1 VSFTL
6 HGIGVSPGIAIG
18 VARLAS
24 HSRVEVAHYVL
35 PAQFIDKE
43 IARFDDAMNTV
54 RQEMQALRAQIPANA
69 PAEMPAFLDMHLM
82 ILDDSTLS
90 SVPKQLMR
98 SQSCNAEWAL
108 TQQMEQLVAQFEAI
122 EDAYL
127 RERKTDVVQVVE
139 RVLKV
144 LLGHPDN
151 LPSNESNLA
160 DCILVAHDLSPAD
173 MINFK
178 RQQFAAFITDV
189 GGATSHAAI
198 LARSMN
204 IISVMALHSAL
215 NLIRDNEII
224 IVDGQQGVVIV
235 DPDDA
240 ELEEYQLRQNQWR
253 IEHQKLKRIT
263 SSRAAT
269 IDGIEI
275 ELHAN
280 IELPQDIPAVKASG
294 ATGIGLFRSEFL
306 FMNRVGLPTEDEQ
319 FDAYR
324 EVAAAMNGQPVTIR
338 TLDVGAD
345 KPLGELTEHT
355 LNPALGRRAIRLCL
369 SEQALFHTQLRA
381 ILRASHYGNV
391 KILIPMLSNLT
402 ELRQTYTAI
411 ERAKASLT
419 AENIAF
425 DNAIAVGGMI
435 EIPAAALMA
444 SAFAER
450 LDFLS
455 IGTNDLIQY
464 TLAIDRADDKVSYLY
479 DPLHPAVLQLIVMTL
494 RAGEK
499 AGKPVSV
506 CGEMAGDPKLTR
518 LLIGLGLRKFS
529 MQPASLLSVKQQVL
543 TTHSSEIHALTQKIL
558 KSTDTEKTEALMVRL
573 NR

>member
-1 VSFTL
+1 MSFTL
-6 HGIGVSPGIAIG
+6 HGIGVSAGIAIG

-24 HSRVEVAHYVL
+24 HSRMEVAHYVL
-35 PAQFIDKE
+35 SQQYLDKE
-43 IARFDDAMNTV
+43 IARFDDAIVAV
-54 RQEMQALRAQIPANA
+54 RKEMEVLRTQIPPNA
-69 PAEMPAFLDMHLM
+69 PAELPAFLDMHLM
-82 ILDDSTLS
+82 ILNDSMLS
-90 SVPKQLMR
+90 EVPKQLIR
-98 SQSCNAEWAL
+98 SQQCNAEWAL

-122 EDAYL
+122 DDPYL

-151 LPSNESNLA
+151 LPSEESNLT

-173 MINFK
+173 MIGFK
-178 RQQFAAFITDV
+178 RQQFAAFITDA
-189 GGATSHAAI
+189 GGATSHTAI
-198 LARSMN
+198 LARSLN
-204 IISVMALHSAL
+204 ISSVMALHNAL
-215 NLIRDNEII
+215 SLIRDNEII
-224 IVDGQQGVVIV
+224 IVDGEQGVVIV

-240 ELEEYQLRQNQWR
+240 ELEEYQLRKEQWE

-263 SSRAAT
+263 TSRAAT
-269 IDGIEI
+269 LDRVAI
-275 ELHAN
+275 ELHGN
-280 IELPQDIPAVKASG
+280 IELPQDIAAVRESG

-306 FMNRVGLPTEDEQ
+306 FMNRTDLPTEEEQ
-319 FDAYR
+319 FGAYR
-324 EVAAAMNGQPVTIR
+324 EVAAAMSGMPVTIR

-345 KPLGELTEHT
+345 KPLGGVTEHT

-369 SEQALFHTQLRA
+369 SELGLFHTQLRA
-381 ILRASHYGNV
+381 ILRASHYGKV

-402 ELRQTYTAI
+402 ELRLTYAAI
-411 ERAKASLT
+411 DRAKASLT
-419 AENIAF
+419 AENIPF
-425 DNAIAVGGMI
+425 DDAVEIGGMI

-450 LDFLS
+450 MDFLS

-464 TLAIDRADDKVSYLY
+464 TLAIDRADDSVAYLY
-479 DPLHPAVLQLIVMTL
+479 DPMHPAVLQLIAMTL

-518 LLIGLGLRKFS
+518 LLIGLGLRRFS
-529 MQPASLLSVKQQVL
+529 MQPSSLLSVKQQVL
-543 TTHSSEIHALTQKIL
+543 KTDCTETTILVQKIL
-558 KSTDTEKTEALMVRL
+558 KATDADKLENLLARL
-573 NR
+573 NQ

>member
-24 HSRVEVAHYVL
+24 HSRIEVAHYVL
-35 PAQFIDKE
+35 PTQYVDKE
-43 IARFDDAMNTV
+43 IARFADAVSTV
-54 RQEMQALRAQIPANA
+54 RTEMQTLRGQIPTNA

-82 ILDDSTLS
+82 ILDDSMLS
-90 SVPKQLMR
+90 SVPKQLIR
-98 SQSCNAEWAL
+98 SQQCNAEWAL
-108 TQQMEQLVAQFEAI
+108 TQQMEQLVAQFESI
-122 EDAYL
+122 DDPYL

-144 LLGHPDN
+144 LLGHRDN

-178 RQQFAAFITDV
+178 RQRYAAFITDV
-189 GGATSHAAI
+189 GGTTSHAAI

-204 IISVMALHSAL
+204 ITSVMALHNAL
-215 NLIRDNEII
+215 GLIRDNEII
-224 IVDGQQGVVIV
+224 IVDGENGVVVV

-240 ELEEYQLRQNQWR
+240 ELEEYQLRQSQWR

-263 SSRAAT
+263 TSRAAT
-269 IDGIEI
+269 LDNVEI

-280 IELPQDIPAVKASG
+280 IELPQDVAAAKLSG

-306 FMNRVGLPTEDEQ
+306 FMNRPDLPTEDEQ
-319 FDAYR
+319 FEAYR

-345 KPLGELTEHT
+345 KPLGDLTAQT

-369 SEQALFHTQLRA
+369 SELALFHTQLRA
-381 ILRASHYGNV
+381 ILRASHYGKV
-391 KILIPMLSNLT
+391 QILIPMLCNLT
-402 ELRQTYTAI
+402 ELQQTYAAI
-411 ERAKASLT
+411 ERAKITL
-419 AENIAF
+419 AEDKLPF
-425 DNAIAVGGMI
+425 DANIAVGGMI

-444 SAFAER
+444 QAFAER
-450 LDFLS
+450 MDFLS

-464 TLAIDRADDKVSYLY
+464 TLAIDRADDSVSYLY
-479 DPLHPAVLQLIVMTL
+479 NPLHPAILHLISQTL

-529 MQPASLLSVKQQVL
+529 MQSASLLSVKQQIL
-543 TTHSSEIHALTQKIL
+543 QTHSSEIYALTQKIL
-558 KSTDTEKTEALMVRL
+558 KTSDADKIDALMARL
-573 NR
+573 NQ

>member
-1 VSFTL
+1 MSFTL

-35 PAQFIDKE
+35 SQQHLDKE
-43 IARFDDAMNTV
+43 TARFDDAIATV
-54 RQEMQALRAQIPANA
+54 RNEMETLRTQIPVNA
-69 PAEMPAFLDMHLM
+69 PAELPAFLDMHLM
-82 ILDDSTLS
+82 ILNDSMLS
-90 SVPKQLMR
+90 EVPKQLIR
-98 SQSCNAEWAL
+98 SQQCNAEWAL
-108 TQQMEQLVAQFEAI
+108 AQQMEHLVAQFEEI
-122 EDAYL
+122 EDEYL

-151 LPSNESNLA
+151 LPSTESNLA

-173 MINFK
+173 MIGFK
-178 RQQFAAFITDV
+178 RQQFAAFVTDV
-189 GGATSHAAI
+189 GGSTSHTAI
-198 LARSMN
+198 LARSLN
-204 IISVMALHSAL
+204 ISSVMALHNAHT
-215 NLIRDNEII
+215 LIRDNEII
-224 IVDGQQGVVIV
+224 IVDGEQGVVIV

-240 ELEEYQLRQNQWR
+240 ELEEYQLRQHQWQ
-253 IEHQKLKRIT
+253 IEHQKLKRLT
-263 SSRAAT
+263 TSRAAT
-269 IDGIEI
+269 LDGIEI

-280 IELPQDIPAVKASG
+280 IELPEDVVAVRESG

-306 FMNRVGLPTEDEQ
+306 FMNRADLPTEDEQ
-319 FDAYR
+319 FEAYR
-324 EVAAAMNGQPVTIR
+324 EVAAAMQGMPVTIR

-345 KPLGELTEHT
+345 KPLGGLTQHT

-369 SEQALFHTQLRA
+369 AESALFHTQLRA
-381 ILRASHYGNV
+381 LLRASHYGKV
-391 KILIPMLSNLT
+391 KILIPMLSNLS
-402 ELRQTYTAI
+402 ELKLTYAAI
-411 ERAKASLT
+411 ERAKVSLT
-419 AENIAF
+419 ADGIPYNPALE
-425 DNAIAVGGMI
+425 VGGMI

-444 SAFAER
+444 AAFAER

-464 TLAIDRADDKVSYLY
+464 TLAIDRADDSVAYLY
-479 DPLHPAVLQLIVMTL
+479 DPIHPAVLQLISITL

-518 LLIGLGLRKFS
+518 LLIGLGLRRFS

-543 TTHSSEIHALTQKIL
+543 KTHIGNNVNVTQKIL
-558 KSTDTEKTEALMVRL
+558 KASDADKLEGFMARL
-573 NR
+573 NQ

>member
-1 VSFTL
+1 MSFTL

-24 HSRVEVAHYVL
+24 HSRIEVAHYVL
-35 PAQFIDKE
+35 SQQHLDKE
-43 IARFDDAMNTV
+43 TARFDDAIATV
-54 RQEMQALRAQIPANA
+54 RNEMETLRTQIPLNA
-69 PAEMPAFLDMHLM
+69 PAELPAFLDMHLM
-82 ILDDSTLS
+82 ILNDSMLS
-90 SVPKQLMR
+90 EVPKQLIR
-98 SQSCNAEWAL
+98 SQQCNAEWAL
-108 TQQMEQLVAQFEAI
+108 TQQMEHLVAQFEEI
-122 EDAYL
+122 EDVYL

-151 LPSNESNLA
+151 LPSTESNLA

-173 MINFK
+173 MIGFK
-178 RQQFAAFITDV
+178 RQQFAAFVTDV
-189 GGATSHAAI
+189 GGSTSHTAI
-198 LARSMN
+198 LARSLN
-204 IISVMALHSAL
+204 ISSVMALHNAHT
-215 NLIRDNEII
+215 LIRDNEII
-224 IVDGQQGVVIV
+224 IVDGEQGVVIV

-240 ELEEYQLRQNQWR
+240 ELEEYQLRQHQWQ
-253 IEHQKLKRIT
+253 IEHQKLKRLT
-263 SSRAAT
+263 TSRAAT
-269 IDGIEI
+269 LDGVEI

-280 IELPQDIPAVKASG
+280 IELPQDVLSVKESG

-306 FMNRVGLPTEDEQ
+306 FMNRADLPTEEEQ
-319 FDAYR
+319 FEAYR
-324 EVAAAMNGQPVTIR
+324 EVAAAMQGMPVTIR

-345 KPLGELTEHT
+345 KPLGGLTQHT

-369 SEQALFHTQLRA
+369 AESALFHTQLRA
-381 ILRASHYGNV
+381 LLRASHYGKV
-391 KILIPMLSNLT
+391 KILIPMLSNLV
-402 ELRQTYTAI
+402 ELRLTYAAI

-419 AENIAF
+419 ADSIPF
-425 DNAIAVGGMI
+425 DSGVEVGGMI

-444 SAFAER
+444 GAFAER

-464 TLAIDRADDKVSYLY
+464 TLAIDRADDGVAYLY
-479 DPLHPAVLQLIVMTL
+479 DPTHPAVLQLISITL

-518 LLIGLGLRKFS
+518 LLIGLGLRRFS

-543 TTHSSEIHALTQKIL
+543 KTHIGNNVNMTQKIL
-558 KSTDTEKTEALMVRL
+558 KASDAEKMEGFLIRL
-573 NR
+573 NQ

>member
-1 VSFTL
+1 MSFTL
-6 HGIGVSPGIAIG
+6 HGIGVSSGIAIG

-24 HSRVEVAHYVL
+24 HSHVEVAHYVL
-35 PAQFIDKE
+35 PSQYIDKE
-43 IARFDDAMNTV
+43 IARFDDAVNTV
-54 RQEMQALRAQIPANA
+54 RQEMQTLRDQIPANA

-82 ILDDSTLS
+82 ILDDSMLS
-90 SVPKQLMR
+90 VVPKQLIR
-98 SQSCNAEWAL
+98 SQLCNAEWAL
-108 TQQMEQLVAQFEAI
+108 AQQMEQLVAQFEAI
-122 EDAYL
+122 DDPYL

-189 GGATSHAAI
+189 GGATSHSAI

-204 IISVMALHSAL
+204 ITSVMALHNAL
-215 NLIRDNEII
+215 RLIRDNEII

-263 SSRAAT
+263 TSRAT
-269 IDGIEI
+269 TLDGLEI

-280 IELPQDIPAVKASG
+280 IELPQDIPAVKVSG

-319 FDAYR
+319 FEAYR

-345 KPLGELTEHT
+345 KPLGDLTDHT

-369 SEQALFHTQLRA
+369 SELTLFHTQLRA
-381 ILRASHYGNV
+381 ILRASHFGKV

-402 ELRQTYTAI
+402 ELQQTYAAI
-411 ERAKASLT
+411 DRAKASLL
-419 AENIAF
+419 ADNIAF
-425 DNAIAVGGMI
+425 DNNVAVGGMI

-444 SAFAER
+444 NAFAER

-464 TLAIDRADDKVSYLY
+464 TLAIDRADDSVSYLY
-479 DPLHPAVLQLIVMTL
+479 NPLHPAVLQLIAMTL

>member
-1 VSFTL
+1 MSFTL

-24 HSRVEVAHYVL
+24 HSRIEVAHYVL
-35 PAQFIDKE
+35 SQQHLDKE
-43 IARFDDAMNTV
+43 TARFDDAIATV
-54 RQEMQALRAQIPANA
+54 RNEMETLRTQIPANA
-69 PAEMPAFLDMHLM
+69 PAELPAFLDMHLM
-82 ILDDSTLS
+82 ILNDAMLS
-90 SVPKQLMR
+90 EVPKQLIR
-98 SQSCNAEWAL
+98 SQQCNAEWAL
-108 TQQMEQLVAQFEAI
+108 TQQMEHLVAQFEEI

-151 LPSNESNLA
+151 LPSTESNLA

-173 MINFK
+173 MIGFK
-178 RQQFAAFITDV
+178 RQQFAAFVTDV
-189 GGATSHAAI
+189 GGSTSHTAI
-198 LARSMN
+198 LARSLN
-204 IISVMALHSAL
+204 ISSVMALHNAHT
-215 NLIRDNEII
+215 LIRDNEII
-224 IVDGQQGVVIV
+224 IVDGEQGVVIV

-240 ELEEYQLRQNQWR
+240 ELEEYQLRQHQWQ
-253 IEHQKLKRIT
+253 IEHQKLKRLT
-263 SSRAAT
+263 TSRAAT
-269 IDGIEI
+269 LDGIEI

-280 IELPQDIPAVKASG
+280 IELPQDVLSVRESG

-306 FMNRVGLPTEDEQ
+306 FMNRADLPTEDEQ
-319 FDAYR
+319 FEAYR
-324 EVAAAMNGQPVTIR
+324 EVAVAMQGMPVTIR

-345 KPLGELTEHT
+345 KPLGGLTQHT

-369 SEQALFHTQLRA
+369 AESALFHTQLRA
-381 ILRASHYGNV
+381 LLRASHYGKV
-391 KILIPMLSNLT
+391 KILIPMLSNLV
-402 ELRQTYTAI
+402 ELRLTYAAI
-411 ERAKASLT
+411 ERAKLSLS
-419 AENIAF
+419 ADKLPF
-425 DNAIAVGGMI
+425 DPAIEVGGMI

-444 SAFAER
+444 GAFAER

-464 TLAIDRADDKVSYLY
+464 TLAIDRADDSVAYLY
-479 DPLHPAVLQLIVMTL
+479 DPTHPAVLQLISITL

-518 LLIGLGLRKFS
+518 LLIGLGLRRFS

-543 TTHSSEIHALTQKIL
+543 KTHIGNNVTMTQKIL
-558 KSTDTEKTEALMVRL
+558 KASDADKLETFLTRL
-573 NR
+573 NQ

>member
-24 HSRVEVAHYVL
+24 HSHIEVAHYVL
-35 PAQFIDKE
+35 PTQYVDKE
-43 IARFDDAMNTV
+43 IARFEDAVNTV
-54 RQEMQALRAQIPANA
+54 RLEMQTLRGQIPENA
-69 PAEMPAFLDMHLM
+69 PVEMPAFLDMHLM
-82 ILDDSTLS
+82 ILDDSMLS
-90 SVPKQLMR
+90 AVPKQLIH
-98 SQSCNAEWAL
+98 SQQCNAEWAL
-108 TQQMEQLVAQFEAI
+108 TQQMEQLVAQFESI
-122 EDAYL
+122 DDPYL

-144 LLGHPDN
+144 LMGHRDN

-178 RQQFAAFITDV
+178 RQRYAAFITDV
-189 GGATSHAAI
+189 GGTTSHAAI

-204 IISVMALHSAL
+204 ITSVMALHNAL
-215 NLIRDNEII
+215 GLMRDNEII
-224 IVDGQQGVVIV
+224 IVDGENGVVIV

-240 ELEEYQLRQNQWR
+240 ELEEYQLRQSQWL

-263 SSRAAT
+263 TSRAAT
-269 IDGIEI
+269 LDNVEI

-280 IELPQDIPAVKASG
+280 IELPQDITAVKLSG

-306 FMNRVGLPTEDEQ
+306 FMNRADLPTEDEQ
-319 FDAYR
+319 FEAYR

-345 KPLGELTEHT
+345 KPLGDLTDQT

-369 SEQALFHTQLRA
+369 SELALFHTQLRA
-381 ILRASHYGNV
+381 ILRASHYGKV
-391 KILIPMLSNLT
+391 QILIPMLCNLT
-402 ELRQTYTAI
+402 ELQQTYAAI
-411 ERAKASLT
+411 ERAKGTLMAD
-419 AENIAF
+419 NIPF
-425 DNAIAVGGMI
+425 DANIAVGGMI

-444 SAFAER
+444 QAFAER

-464 TLAIDRADDKVSYLY
+464 TLAIDRADDSVSYLY
-479 DPLHPAVLQLIVMTL
+479 NPLHPAILHLISQTL

-499 AGKPVSV
+499 TGKPVSV

-529 MQPASLLSVKQQVL
+529 MQSASLLSVKQQVL
-543 TTHSSEIHALTQKIL
+543 QTHSSEIYALTQKIL
-558 KSTDTEKTEALMVRL
+558 KTSDADKIDGLMARL
-573 NR
+573 NQ

>member
-1 VSFTL
+1 MSFTL

-24 HSRVEVAHYVL
+24 HSRIEVAHYVL
-35 PAQFIDKE
+35 SQQYLDKE
-43 IARFDDAMNTV
+43 IARFEDAVATV
-54 RQEMQALRAQIPANA
+54 RNEMELLRTQIPANA
-69 PAEMPAFLDMHLM
+69 PAELPAFLDMHLM
-82 ILDDSTLS
+82 ILNDSMLS
-90 SVPKQLMR
+90 EVPKQLIR
-98 SQSCNAEWAL
+98 SQQCNAEWAL
-108 TQQMEQLVAQFEAI
+108 TQQMEHLIAQFDAI

-127 RERKTDVVQVVE
+127 RERKADVVQVVE

-151 LPSNESNLA
+151 LPSTESNLA

-173 MINFK
+173 MIGFK

-189 GGATSHAAI
+189 GGLTSHTAI
-198 LARSMN
+198 LARSLN
-204 IISVMALHSAL
+204 ISSVMALHNAHS
-215 NLIRDNEII
+215 LIRDNEII
-224 IVDGQQGVVIV
+224 IVDGEQGVVIV

-240 ELEEYQLRQNQWR
+240 ELEEYQLRQHQWQ
-253 IEHQKLKRIT
+253 IEHQKLKRLT
-263 SSRAAT
+263 TSRAT
-269 IDGIEI
+269 TLDGIAI

-280 IELPQDIPAVKASG
+280 IELPQDVSAVKESG

-306 FMNRVGLPTEDEQ
+306 FMNRADLPGEDEQ
-319 FDAYR
+319 FEAYR
-324 EVAAAMNGQPVTIR
+324 EVAVAMHGLPVTIR

-345 KPLGELTEHT
+345 KPLGGLTEHT

-369 SEQALFHTQLRA
+369 SETALFQTQLRA
-381 ILRASHYGNV
+381 LLRASHYGQV
-391 KILIPMLSNLT
+391 KILIPMLSNLL
-402 ELRQTYTAI
+402 ELRLTYAAI
-411 ERAKASLT
+411 DRAKASLA
-419 AENIAF
+419 AEGIPFNP
-425 DNAIAVGGMI
+425 AIEVGGMI

-450 LDFLS
+450 MDFLS

-464 TLAIDRADDKVSYLY
+464 TLAIDRADDSVAYLY
-479 DPLHPAVLQLIVMTL
+479 DPTHPAVLQLIAITL

-518 LLIGLGLRKFS
+518 LLIGLGLRRFS

-543 TTHSSEIHALTQKIL
+543 KTHIGNNVAVTQKIL
-558 KSTDTEKTEALMVRL
+558 KASDADKLEGFLLRL
-573 NR
+573 NQ

>member
-1 VSFTL
+1 MSFTL